1 MEIMEEIDSMEDEVL
16 TTLHREDHLDWVME
30 VLETDV
36 AMEVA
41 LGVVLE
47 GVLELVWEVDL
58 EVAVEDSDNDEKNS
72 KHEDVNIFFNHFSS
86 LFIKLVIFIAS
97 CHSGSFTPFE
107 VAVNQFSGDIIK

>member
-36 AMEVA
+36 DMEVA

-47 GVLELVWEVDL
+47 GEVLNYL
-58 EVAVEDSDNDEKNS
+58 NR
-72 KHEDVNIFFNHFSS
+72 
-86 LFIKLVIFIAS
+86 
-97 CHSGSFTPFE
+97 
-107 VAVNQFSGDIIK
+107 